1 PELLAFWKKNT
12 VAYELP
18 PPHNPLCTRV
28 LAGDGPAIISPSDNM
43 TYYLVS
49 RGQKLAL
56 QASAGLDVKE
66 IAWYLND
73 RYIGRKNAT
82 DKLFVS
88 LSGGDHT
95 VTCMDDKGRVSKVHI
110 TVKMVL

>member
-1 PELLAFWKKNT
+1 
-12 VAYELP
+12 
-18 PPHNPLCTRV
+18 
-28 LAGDGPAIISPSDNM
+28 
-43 TYYLVS
+43 
-49 RGQKLAL
+49 L
-56 QASAGLDVKE
+56 QATAALDVKE

-73 RYIGRKNAT
+73 RYLGRKHASE
-82 DKLFVS
+82 KLFVS